1 MIENLIIE
9 ILEKINFISEE
20 NALDKSLVGLR
31 IYDTPIVDYAVVNN
45 ELFQTFKIDERITN
59 GRFMPPLEWLK
70 ESLTVVSIFFP
81 YSDRV
86 KL

>member
-31 IYDTPIVDYAVVNN
+31 IYDTPIVGYAVVNN

-59 GRFMPPLEWLK
+59 GRFMPPLE
-70 ESLTVVSIFFP
+70 
-81 YSDRV
+81 
-86 KL
+86 